1 MYENE
6 LEDII
11 EAVNEMKA
19 QKRAQDLAV
28 QQEGAVNANG
38 AEAEAQASQDALSPA
53 SFAPDPIASG
63 ALNSTSAPDIASSNA
78 QNFTS
83 LDTKNSTSR
92 FVSSDALNSAL
103 DRYRSS
109 SMASKS
115 SAPTSVEFAADAT
128 LKKSVV
134 KDENFTFSS
143 EENFKNSDLA
153 GGENSVTS
161 VSLGGEN
168 FIYPASASS
177 KNSTNSTFANDEI
190 LKSFAAKFDESLR
203 DLSGIAGEI
212 YDSLGSDMNGFVSTQ
227 SRDANMVQNSVKSKD
242 FELALNSTDDDSQS
256 EQDLTP
262 RILGA
267 HFKELRNDDFGPGS
281 DFKENE
287 ADDYFGTAHSKKQD
301 LASLQAQN
309 SAALEIRNAA
319 TRQQNFVSQPQN
331 FTIPGVRDDELA
343 TPQLRNSAA
352 QDMQAESFASY
363 GAQNSALHQPEEARH
378 LGAARQPQVGDKSKY
393 LTNADFKISS
403 EAEFLSAIKERIL
416 VLFEGLNAFEKGD
429 LNARVELNLKF
440 MEFLLASIENRLENL
455 SK

>member
-38 AEAEAQASQDALSPA
+38 AEVEAQDALSPA
-53 SFAPDPIASG
+53 SFTPDPIASS

-92 FVSSDALNSAL
+92 FVSSDALNSAF
-103 DRYRSS
+103 DHSNP
-109 SMASKS
+109 MASKS
-115 SAPTSVEFAADAT
+115 SAPSSVEFAANAT
-128 LKKSVV
+128 LKKSAA
-134 KDENFTFSS
+134 KDGNFTFSS
-143 EENFKNSDLA
+143 EENFKNSDLT
-153 GGENSVTS
+153 GGQNSAAS
-161 VSLGGEN
+161 ASLNGEN
-168 FIYPASASS
+168 FKNSASASS

-212 YDSLGSDMNGFVSTQ
+212 YDSLGSDMNGFASPQ
-227 SRDANMVQNSVKSKD
+227 SRDASIAQSSAESKD

-267 HFKELRNDDFGPGS
+267 HFKELSNDDFGSGS
-281 DFKENE
+281 DFKESE
-287 ADDYFGTAHSKKQD
+287 ADYYFSAAHSKKQD

-319 TRQQNFVSQPQN
+319 AQQQNFVSQPQN
-331 FTIPGVRDDELA
+331 FTIPEARDHELA
-343 TPQLRNSAA
+343 TPQLRNSTA
-352 QDMQAESFASY
+352 QDMQAGSFASS
-363 GAQNSALHQPEEARH
+363 GAQNSALRQPEAARH
-378 LGAARQPQVGDKSKY
+378 LEAARQPQAGDKSKY
-393 LTNADFKISS
+393 LANADFKISS

-440 MEFLLASIENRLENL
+440 MEFLLASIENRLKNL

>member
-19 QKRAQDLAV
+19 QKRAQDLTA
-28 QQEGAVNANG
+28 QQEGAANANS
-38 AEAEAQASQDALSPA
+38 AEEEAQTLQDALSPI
-53 SFAPDPIASG
+53 SFARDLIAPDV
-63 ALNSTSAPDIASSNA
+63 LNSTFAPDIASSNA

-83 LDTKNSTSR
+83 LNTKNSTSR
-92 FVSSDALNSAL
+92 FVSSDALNSAF
-103 DRYRSS
+103 DHSN

-115 SAPTSVEFAADAT
+115 STYSSAEFTADAT
-128 LKKSVV
+128 LKKFAV

-143 EENFKNSDLA
+143 EENFKNSNLA
-153 GGENSVTS
+153 GGENSAAS
-161 VSLGGEN
+161 VSLNGEN
-168 FIYPASASS
+168 FINSASASS
-177 KNSTNSTFANDEI
+177 KDSVNTAFASDEI
-190 LKSFAAKFDESLR
+190 LKSSAVKFDESFR

-212 YDSLGSDMNGFVSTQ
+212 YDSLGSDMNGFVSPQ
-227 SRDANMVQNSVKSKD
+227 SRDASIPQSSAESKD

-256 EQDLTP
+256 KQDLTP

-267 HFKELRNDDFGPGS
+267 HFKELSNDDFGPDS
-281 DFKENE
+281 DFKESE
-287 ADDYFGTAHSKKQD
+287 ADDYFGAAHSKKQD
-301 LASLQAQN
+301 LALLQAQN
-309 SAALEIRNAA
+309 SAALNIRNAA
-319 TRQQNFVSQPQN
+319 AQQQNFVSQPQN
-331 FTIPGVRDDELA
+331 FTTHRVRDDELA

-352 QDMQAESFASY
+352 QDMQAGSLASS
-363 GAQNSALHQPEEARH
+363 GAQNSAVRQLEEARH
-378 LGAARQPQVGDKSKY
+378 LGAARQAGDKSKY
-393 LTNADFKISS
+393 LANADFKISS

>member
-19 QKRAQDLAV
+19 QKRAQDLAA
-28 QQEGAVNANG
+28 QQEGAVNVNS
-38 AEAEAQASQDALSPA
+38 AEAEAQASQYALSPA
-53 SFAPDPIASG
+53 YFTPDPIAPD
-63 ALNSTSAPDIASSNA
+63 ALNSASAPDIASSNA

-92 FVSSDALNSAL
+92 FVSSDALNSTL
-103 DRYRSS
+103 DRSNF
-109 SMASKS
+109 MASNS
-115 SAPTSVEFAADAT
+115 SAPSGAEFAADAT
-128 LKKSVV
+128 LKKSAV

-143 EENFKNSDLA
+143 KENFKNSDFTSS
-153 GGENSVTS
+153 ENSVAS
-161 VSLGGEN
+161 VSLNGEN
-168 FIYPASASS
+168 FINSTSASS

-190 LKSFAAKFDESLR
+190 LKSSAAKFDERFR

-212 YDSLGSDMNGFVSTQ
+212 YDSLGSDMNGFVSPQ
-227 SRDANMVQNSVKSKD
+227 SRDASMAQSSAESKD
-242 FELALNSTDDDSQS
+242 FELALNYSQS

-267 HFKELRNDDFGPGS
+267 HFKELSNDDFGPGS

-287 ADDYFGTAHSKKQD
+287 VDDYFSTAHSKKQD

-309 SAALEIRNAA
+309 SAALNIRNAA
-319 TRQQNFVSQPQN
+319 AQQQNFVSQPQN
-331 FTIPGVRDDELA
+331 FTIHEARDDELA

-352 QDMQAESFASY
+352 QDMQAGSFASSD
-363 GAQNSALHQPEEARH
+363 AKNSAVRQPEEARH
-378 LGAARQPQVGDKSKY
+378 FGAARQAGDKSKY
-393 LTNADFKISS
+393 LANADFKISS

-416 VLFEGLNAFEKGD
+416 VLFEGLNAFDRGD

-455 SK
+455 PK

>member
-19 QKRAQDLAV
+19 QKRVQDLAV
-28 QQEGAVNANG
+28 QQEGAVNANS

-53 SFAPDPIASG
+53 SFAPDPIAPD

-92 FVSSDALNSAL
+92 FVSSNALNSVPDHSNAL
-103 DRYRSS
+103 AR
-109 SMASKS
+109 KN
-115 SAPTSVEFAADAT
+115 SAPSGAEFAADAT
-128 LKKSVV
+128 LKKSAA

-153 GGENSVTS
+153 GGQNSEAS
-161 VSLGGEN
+161 AYPNGEN
-168 FIYPASASS
+168 FKNSASASG
-177 KNSTNSTFANDEI
+177 KNSANSTFANDEI
-190 LKSFAAKFDESLR
+190 LKSSTAKFDKSLR

-212 YDSLGSDMNGFVSTQ
+212 YDSLGSDMNGFVSPQ
-227 SRDANMVQNSVKSKD
+227 SRDASIAQSSAESKD

-256 EQDLTP
+256 KQDLTP

-267 HFKELRNDDFGPGS
+267 HFKELSNDDFGPGS

-309 SAALEIRNAA
+309 SVALEIRNVAA
-319 TRQQNFVSQPQN
+319 QQQNFVSQPQN
-331 FTIPGVRDDELA
+331 FTMHEARDDELA
-343 TPQLRNSAA
+343 TPQLRNSAK
-352 QDMQAESFASY
+352 QDMQVGSLASY
-363 GAQNSALHQPEEARH
+363 GAQNSAVRQPEAARH
-378 LGAARQPQVGDKSKY
+378 LGAARQAGDKSKY
-393 LTNADFKISS
+393 LANADFKISS

>member
-19 QKRAQDLAV
+19 QKRVQDLAV
-28 QQEGAVNANG
+28 QQEWAVNANG

-53 SFAPDPIASG
+53 SFAPDPIAPG

-83 LDTKNSTSR
+83 LDTKNFTSR
-92 FVSSDALNSAL
+92 FVSSDALNSAF
-103 DRYRSS
+103 DHSN

-115 SAPTSVEFAADAT
+115 STYSSAEFTADAT
-128 LKKSVV
+128 LKKFAV

-143 EENFKNSDLA
+143 EENFKNSNLA
-153 GGENSVTS
+153 GGENSAAS
-161 VSLGGEN
+161 VSLNGEN
-168 FIYPASASS
+168 FINSASASS
-177 KNSTNSTFANDEI
+177 KDSVNTAFASDEI
-190 LKSFAAKFDESLR
+190 LKSSAVKFDESFR

-212 YDSLGSDMNGFVSTQ
+212 YDSLGSDMNGFVSPQ
-227 SRDANMVQNSVKSKD
+227 SRDASIPQSSAESKD

-256 EQDLTP
+256 KQDLTP

-267 HFKELRNDDFGPGS
+267 HFKELSNDDFGPDS
-281 DFKENE
+281 DFKESE
-287 ADDYFGTAHSKKQD
+287 ADDYFGAAHSKKQD
-301 LASLQAQN
+301 LALLQAQN
-309 SAALEIRNAA
+309 SAALNIRNAA
-319 TRQQNFVSQPQN
+319 AQQQNFVSQPQN
-331 FTIPGVRDDELA
+331 FTTHRVRDDELA

-352 QDMQAESFASY
+352 QDMQAGSFASY
-363 GAQNSALHQPEEARH
+363 GAQNSALRQPEAARH
-378 LGAARQPQVGDKSKY
+378 PGAARQAGDKSKY
-393 LTNADFKISS
+393 LANTDFKISS

-416 VLFEGLNAFEKGD
+416 VLFEGLNAFDRGD

>member
-19 QKRAQDLAV
+19 QKRAQDLTA
-28 QQEGAVNANG
+28 QQEGVTNANS
-38 AEAEAQASQDALSPA
+38 AEAEAQDALSPA
-53 SFAPDPIASG
+53 SFTPDPIASST
-63 ALNSTSAPDIASSNA
+63 LNSASAPDIASSNA

-83 LDTKNSTSR
+83 LDTKNFTSR
-92 FVSSDALNSAL
+92 FVSSDALNSAF
-103 DRYRSS
+103 DHSN

-115 SAPTSVEFAADAT
+115 SAPSSAEFAADAT
-128 LKKSVV
+128 LKKSAV

-143 EENFKNSDLA
+143 EENFKNSDLT
-153 GGENSVTS
+153 GGQNSAAS
-161 VSLGGEN
+161 ASPNGEN
-168 FIYPASASS
+168 FKNSASASG
-177 KNSTNSTFANDEI
+177 KNSANSTFANDKI
-190 LKSFAAKFDESLR
+190 LKSSAAKFDESFR

-212 YDSLGSDMNGFVSTQ
+212 YDSLGSDMNGFVSPQ
-227 SRDANMVQNSVKSKD
+227 SRDTSIPRSSAESKD
-242 FELALNSTDDDSQS
+242 FELALNSTNDDSQS

-267 HFKELRNDDFGPGS
+267 HFKELSNDDFGSGS

-287 ADDYFGTAHSKKQD
+287 VDDYFGTAYSKKQD
-301 LASLQAQN
+301 FASLQAQN
-309 SAALEIRNAA
+309 SAALNIRNAA
-319 TRQQNFVSQPQN
+319 AQQQNFVSQPQN
-331 FTIPGVRDDELA
+331 FTTPGVRGDELA

-363 GAQNSALHQPEEARH
+363 GAQNSAVRQPEEARH
-378 LGAARQPQVGDKSKY
+378 LGAARQAGDKSKY
-393 LTNADFKISS
+393 LANTDFKISS

>member
-19 QKRAQDLAV
+19 QKRVQDLAV

-53 SFAPDPIASG
+53 SFTPDPIASG

-92 FVSSDALNSAL
+92 FVSSDALNFAL

-115 SAPTSVEFAADAT
+115 SAPSSAEFAADAT
-128 LKKSVV
+128 LKKSAV
-134 KDENFTFSS
+134 KDENFTFSG
-143 EENFKNSDLA
+143 EENFKNFDLA
-153 GGENSVTS
+153 GGQNSVAS
-161 VSLGGEN
+161 VSLNGEN
-168 FIYPASASS
+168 FINSTSASS
-177 KNSTNSTFANDEI
+177 KNSANTTLTNDEI
-190 LKSFAAKFDESLR
+190 LKSSTAKFDESFR

-212 YDSLGSDMNGFVSTQ
+212 YDSLGSDMSGFVSPQ
-227 SRDANMVQNSVKSKD
+227 SRDASMAQSSAESKD

-287 ADDYFGTAHSKKQD
+287 VDDYFSTAHSKKQD

-309 SAALEIRNAA
+309 SAALNIRNAA
-319 TRQQNFVSQPQN
+319 AQQQNFVSQPQN
-331 FTIPGVRDDELA
+331 FTMPEARDDELA

-352 QDMQAESFASY
+352 QDMQAGSLASS
-363 GAQNSALHQPEEARH
+363 GAKNSATCHPEAVRH
-378 LGAARQPQVGDKSKY
+378 LGVARQAGYKSKY
-393 LTNADFKISS
+393 LANADFKISS

-429 LNARVELNLKF
+429 LNACVELNLKF

>member
-19 QKRAQDLAV
+19 QKRAQDLTV
-28 QQEGAVNANG
+28 QQGRAVNANST
-38 AEAEAQASQDALSPA
+38 EAGTQDALSPA
-53 SFAPDPIASG
+53 SFTPDPIAPG

-103 DRYRSS
+103 DRSNF
-109 SMASKS
+109 MASKS
-115 SAPTSVEFAADAT
+115 SAPSGAEFTADAT
-128 LKKSVV
+128 LKKFAV
-134 KDENFTFSS
+134 KDENFTFSG
-143 EENFKNSDLA
+143 EENFKNSDLT
-153 GGENSVTS
+153 GGENSVAS

-168 FIYPASASS
+168 FINSTSTS
-177 KNSTNSTFANDEI
+177 GKNSTNSTFVNDEI
-190 LKSFAAKFDESLR
+190 LKSSTAKFDERFR

-212 YDSLGSDMNGFVSTQ
+212 YDSLGSDMNGFVSPQ
-227 SRDANMVQNSVKSKD
+227 SRDANMAQSSAKSKD

-267 HFKELRNDDFGPGS
+267 HFKELSNDGLGSGS

-287 ADDYFGTAHSKKQD
+287 VDDYFSTAHSKKQD

-309 SAALEIRNAA
+309 SAALNIRNVAA
-319 TRQQNFVSQPQN
+319 QQQNFVSRPQN
-331 FTIPGVRDDELA
+331 FTTPEVRNDEFA
-343 TPQLRNSAA
+343 TPQLRDSAA
-352 QDMQAESFASY
+352 QDMQAGSFASS
-363 GAQNSALHQPEEARH
+363 GAQNSALHQPEEARY
-378 LGAARQPQVGDKSKY
+378 LGAARQAGDKSKY
-393 LTNADFKISS
+393 LANADFKISS

>member
-19 QKRAQDLAV
+19 QKRVQDLAV
-28 QQEGAVNANG
+28 QQEGAVNANS
-38 AEAEAQASQDALSPA
+38 AEAEAQDALSSA

-115 SAPTSVEFAADAT
+115 SAPSSVEFAADAT
-128 LKKSVV
+128 LKKSAA

-143 EENFKNSDLA
+143 EENFKNSDLT
-153 GGENSVTS
+153 GGQNSAAS
-161 VSLGGEN
+161 ASLNGEN
-168 FIYPASASS
+168 F
-177 KNSTNSTFANDEI
+177 KNSTSASGKDSVNTAFASDEI
-190 LKSFAAKFDESLR
+190 LKSSAVKFDESFR

-212 YDSLGSDMNGFVSTQ
+212 YDSLGSDMNGFASPQ
-227 SRDANMVQNSVKSKD
+227 SRDASIAQSSAESKD
-242 FELALNSTDDDSQS
+242 FELALNSTDDDSQGK
-256 EQDLTP
+256 QDLTP

-267 HFKELRNDDFGPGS
+267 HFKELSNDDFGPGS

-287 ADDYFGTAHSKKQD
+287 VDDYFSTAHSKKQD
-301 LASLQAQN
+301 FSSLQAQN

-319 TRQQNFVSQPQN
+319 TRQQNFVSQSQN
-331 FTIPGVRDDELA
+331 FTMPGVRGDELA
-343 TPQLRNSAA
+343 TPQLRNSTA
-352 QDMQAESFASY
+352 QDMQAGGFASS
-363 GAQNSALHQPEEARH
+363 GAKNSATCHPEAARH
-378 LGAARQPQVGDKSKY
+378 LGAARQPQTGYKSKY
-393 LTNADFKISS
+393 LANTDFKISS

>member
-19 QKRAQDLAV
+19 QKRAQDLAA
-28 QQEGAVNANG
+28 QQEGAVNANS
-38 AEAEAQASQDALSPA
+38 AEAGSQTSQDALSPA
-53 SFAPDPIASG
+53 SFAQDPIAPD

-92 FVSSDALNSAL
+92 FISSDALNSTL
-103 DRYRSS
+103 DRSNS
-109 SMASKS
+109 LQSKS
-115 SAPTSVEFAADAT
+115 SAPSSAEFTADAT
-128 LKKSVV
+128 LKKSAA
-134 KDENFTFSS
+134 KDENFTFSG

-153 GGENSVTS
+153 GGENSVAS
-161 VSLGGEN
+161 ASLNGEN
-168 FIYPASASS
+168 FINSASASGKDS
-177 KNSTNSTFANDEI
+177 ANSTFANDEI
-190 LKSFAAKFDESLR
+190 LKSSAEKFDESFR

-212 YDSLGSDMNGFVSTQ
+212 YDSLGSDMNGFVSPQ
-227 SRDANMVQNSVKSKD
+227 SRDASMAQSSAESKD

-267 HFKELRNDDFGPGS
+267 HFKELSNDDFGPGS

-287 ADDYFGTAHSKKQD
+287 ADDYFSTAHSKKQD

-319 TRQQNFVSQPQN
+319 VQQQNFVSQPQN
-331 FTIPGVRDDELA
+331 FTTPGMRGDELA

-352 QDMQAESFASY
+352 QDMQAGSFASS
-363 GAQNSALHQPEEARH
+363 GAKNSALRQPEAARH
-378 LGAARQPQVGDKSKY
+378 LGAARQAGDKSKY

-416 VLFEGLNAFEKGD
+416 VLFEGLNAFDKGD

>member
-19 QKRAQDLAV
+19 QKRVQDLAV
-28 QQEGAVNANG
+28 QQEGAVNANS
-38 AEAEAQASQDALSPA
+38 AEAEAQDALGPA

-103 DRYRSS
+103 DRSKALTR
-109 SMASKS
+109 KS
-115 SAPTSVEFAADAT
+115 SVLSSTEFAADAT

-143 EENFKNSDLA
+143 EENFKNSDLTNN
-153 GGENSVTS
+153 ENSVVS
-161 VSLGGEN
+161 VSLNGGN
-168 FIYPASASS
+168 FINSASASG
-177 KNSTNSTFANDEI
+177 KNSTNSTFASDEI
-190 LKSFAAKFDESLR
+190 LKSSAAKFDENFR

-212 YDSLGSDMNGFVSTQ
+212 YDSLGSDMNGFASPQ
-227 SRDANMVQNSVKSKD
+227 SRDASIAQSSAESKD
-242 FELALNSTDDDSQS
+242 FELALNYTDDDSQS

-267 HFKELRNDDFGPGS
+267 HFKELSNDDFGSGS

-309 SAALEIRNAA
+309 SAALNIRNAA
-319 TRQQNFVSQPQN
+319 AQQQNLVSQPQN
-331 FTIPGVRDDELA
+331 FTIPEARDHELA

-363 GAQNSALHQPEEARH
+363 GAKNSATCHPEAVRH
-378 LGAARQPQVGDKSKY
+378 LGAARQPQAGDKSKY
-393 LTNADFKISS
+393 LANADFKISS

>member
-19 QKRAQDLAV
+19 QKRAQDLTA
-28 QQEGAVNANG
+28 QQEKAANANS

-53 SFAPDPIASG
+53 SFAPDPIAPG

-115 SAPTSVEFAADAT
+115 SAPSSAEFAADVT
-128 LKKSVV
+128 LKKSAA

-143 EENFKNSDLA
+143 EENFKNSDLT
-153 GGENSVTS
+153 GGQNSAAS
-161 VSLGGEN
+161 ASLNGEN
-168 FIYPASASS
+168 FKNSASASG
-177 KNSTNSTFANDEI
+177 KNSTNSTFASDEI
-190 LKSFAAKFDESLR
+190 LKSSAAKFDESFR

-212 YDSLGSDMNGFVSTQ
+212 YDSLGSDMNGFVSPQ
-227 SRDANMVQNSVKSKD
+227 SRDASIPRSSAESKD
-242 FELALNSTDDDSQS
+242 LELALNSTDDDSQS
-256 EQDLTP
+256 KQDLTP

-267 HFKELRNDDFGPGS
+267 HFKELSNDDFGPGS
-281 DFKENE
+281 DFKESE

-309 SAALEIRNAA
+309 SVALNIRNAA
-319 TRQQNFVSQPQN
+319 VQQQNCVSQSQN
-331 FTIPGVRDDELA
+331 FTTHGVRDDELV
-343 TPQLRNSAA
+343 TPQLRNSAK
-352 QDMQAESFASY
+352 QDVQAGGFASY
-363 GAQNSALHQPEEARH
+363 GALNSALHQPEEARH
-378 LGAARQPQVGDKSKY
+378 LGAARQAGDKSKY
-393 LTNADFKISS
+393 LANADFKISS

-416 VLFEGLNAFEKGD
+416 VLFEGLNAFEKDD

>member
-19 QKRAQDLAV
+19 QKRVQDLAV

-63 ALNSTSAPDIASSNA
+63 ALNSTSAPDIASLNA

-92 FVSSDALNSAL
+92 FVSSDALNSAF
-103 DRYRSS
+103 DHSNP
-109 SMASKS
+109 MASKS
-115 SAPTSVEFAADAT
+115 SAPSSAEFAADAT
-128 LKKSVV
+128 LKKSTV

-153 GGENSVTS
+153 SSENSVVS
-161 VSLGGEN
+161 VSLNGGN
-168 FIYPASASS
+168 FINSISASG
-177 KNSTNSTFANDEI
+177 KNSTNSTFTNDEI
-190 LKSFAAKFDESLR
+190 LKSSAAKFDESLR

-212 YDSLGSDMNGFVSTQ
+212 YDSLGSDMNRFVSPQ
-227 SRDANMVQNSVKSKD
+227 SRDASIPRSSAESKD

-267 HFKELRNDDFGPGS
+267 HFKELSNDDFGPGS

-287 ADDYFGTAHSKKQD
+287 VDDYFSTAHSKKQD

-309 SAALEIRNAA
+309 SAALNIRNVAA
-319 TRQQNFVSQPQN
+319 RQQNFVSQPQN
-331 FTIPGVRDDELA
+331 FTIPEARDHELA
-343 TPQLRNSAA
+343 TPQLRNSTA
-352 QDMQAESFASY
+352 QDMQAGSLASS
-363 GAQNSALHQPEEARH
+363 GAKNSAVRQPEEARH
-378 LGAARQPQVGDKSKY
+378 LGAARQPQAGYKSKY
-393 LTNADFKISS
+393 LANADFKISS
-403 EAEFLSAIKERIL
+403 EAEFLNAIKERIL

>member
-19 QKRAQDLAV
+19 QKRAQDLAA
-28 QQEGAVNANG
+28 QQEGAVNANS
-38 AEAEAQASQDALSPA
+38 AEAEAQASQDTLNPA
-53 SFAPDPIASG
+53 SFAPDLIAPD
-63 ALNSTSAPDIASSNA
+63 ALNSTSVPDIASPNA

-83 LDTKNSTSR
+83 R
-92 FVSSDALNSAL
+92 FVSSNALNSVLDHSNAL
-103 DRYRSS
+103 ARKNSAHSS
-109 SMASKS
+109 
-115 SAPTSVEFAADAT
+115 TEFTAGAT
-128 LKKSVV
+128 LKKSAA
-134 KDENFTFSS
+134 KDENFTFSG
-143 EENFKNSDLA
+143 EENFKNSDLTSS
-153 GGENSVTS
+153 ENSVAS
-161 VSLGGEN
+161 VSLNEEN
-168 FIYPASASS
+168 FINSASVNG
-177 KNSTNSTFANDEI
+177 KNSTFANDEI
-190 LKSFAAKFDESLR
+190 LKSSTAKFDESFR

-212 YDSLGSDMNGFVSTQ
+212 YDSLGSDMNGFASPQ
-227 SRDANMVQNSVKSKD
+227 SRDASIAQSSAESKD

-256 EQDLTP
+256 KQDLTP

-267 HFKELRNDDFGPGS
+267 HFKELSNDDFGSGS

-287 ADDYFGTAHSKKQD
+287 VDDYFGTAHSKKQD

-309 SAALEIRNAA
+309 FAALEIRNAA
-319 TRQQNFVSQPQN
+319 VQQQNFVSQPQN
-331 FTIPGVRDDELA
+331 FTTPEVRDDELA

-352 QDMQAESFASY
+352 QDMQAGSFASS
-363 GAQNSALHQPEEARH
+363 GAQNSALRQPEAARH
-378 LGAARQPQVGDKSKY
+378 LGAARQAGDKSKY
-393 LTNADFKISS
+393 LANADFKISS

>member
-19 QKRAQDLAV
+19 QKRVQDLAV
-28 QQEGAVNANG
+28 QQEWAVNANG

-63 ALNSTSAPDIASSNA
+63 ALNSTSAPDIASSNV

-92 FVSSDALNSAL
+92 FVSSDALNSTL
-103 DRYRSS
+103 DCSNFMSS
-109 SMASKS
+109 NS
-115 SAPTSVEFAADAT
+115 SAPSGAEFAADT
-128 LKKSVV
+128 ILKKSAA
-134 KDENFTFSS
+134 KDGNFTFSG
-143 EENFKNSDLA
+143 EENFKDSDLA
-153 GGENSVTS
+153 GGQNSVVS
-161 VSLGGEN
+161 VSLNGEN
-168 FIYPASASS
+168 FINSISASS
-177 KNSTNSTFANDEI
+177 KDSANSTFANDGI
-190 LKSFAAKFDESLR
+190 LKSSAAKFDESFR

-212 YDSLGSDMNGFVSTQ
+212 YDSLGSDMNGFVSPQ
-227 SRDANMVQNSVKSKD
+227 SRDANMAQSSAKSKD

-267 HFKELRNDDFGPGS
+267 HFKELSNDDFGPGS

-309 SAALEIRNAA
+309 YAALEIRNAA
-319 TRQQNFVSQPQN
+319 VQQQNFVSQPQN
-331 FTIPGVRDDELA
+331 FTMLEARDHELA
-343 TPQLRNSAA
+343 MPQLRNSTA
-352 QDMQAESFASY
+352 QDMQAGSFASY
-363 GAQNSALHQPEEARH
+363 GAKNSATCHPEAVRH
-378 LGAARQPQVGDKSKY
+378 FGAARQPQAGYKSKY
-393 LTNADFKISS
+393 LANADFKISS

>member
-19 QKRAQDLAV
+19 QKRAQDLVA
-28 QQEGAVNANG
+28 QQEGAVNANS
-38 AEAEAQASQDALSPA
+38 AEAGSQTSQDALSPA
-53 SFAPDPIASG
+53 SFTPDPIAPD
-63 ALNSTSAPDIASSNA
+63 ALNSTSVPDIASPNA
-78 QNFTS
+78 QNF
-83 LDTKNSTSR
+83 TSR

-103 DRYRSS
+103 DRSNALAR
-109 SMASKS
+109 KS
-115 SAPTSVEFAADAT
+115 SAPSGTEFTADAT

-143 EENFKNSDLA
+143 EENFKNS
-153 GGENSVTS
+153 
-161 VSLGGEN
+161 
-168 FIYPASASS
+168 ASASGKDS
-177 KNSTNSTFANDEI
+177 VNTAFASDEI
-190 LKSFAAKFDESLR
+190 LKSSTAKFDESFR

-212 YDSLGSDMNGFVSTQ
+212 YDSLGSDMNGFVSPQ
-227 SRDANMVQNSVKSKD
+227 RRDASIAQSSAESKD

-267 HFKELRNDDFGPGS
+267 HFKELSNDNFGPGS
-281 DFKENE
+281 DFKESE
-287 ADDYFGTAHSKKQD
+287 ADDYFSIAHSKKQD
-301 LASLQAQN
+301 FSSLQAQN
-309 SAALEIRNAA
+309 SAALEIRKVAA
-319 TRQQNFVSQPQN
+319 RQQNFVSQSQN
-331 FTIPGVRDDELA
+331 FTTHRVRDDELA

-363 GAQNSALHQPEEARH
+363 GALNSALHQPEEARH
-378 LGAARQPQVGDKSKY
+378 LGAARQAGDKSKY
-393 LTNADFKISS
+393 LANADFKISS

-455 SK
+455 PK

>member
-19 QKRAQDLAV
+19 QKRAQDLTA
-28 QQEGAVNANG
+28 QQERATNANST
-38 AEAEAQASQDALSPA
+38 EAGSQYALSPT
-53 SFAPDPIASG
+53 SFAPDPIAPD
-63 ALNSTSAPDIASSNA
+63 ALNSASAPDIASPNA

-83 LDTKNSTSR
+83 LNTKNSTSR
-92 FVSSDALNSAL
+92 FVSSDALNSAF
-103 DRYRSS
+103 DHSNP
-109 SMASKS
+109 MASKS
-115 SAPTSVEFAADAT
+115 SAPSSAEFAADAT
-128 LKKSVV
+128 LKKSAA

-143 EENFKNSDLA
+143 EENFKNSDLT
-153 GGENSVTS
+153 GGQNSAAS
-161 VSLGGEN
+161 ASLNGEN
-168 FIYPASASS
+168 FKNSASASGKDS
-177 KNSTNSTFANDEI
+177 VNTAFASDEI
-190 LKSFAAKFDESLR
+190 LKSSTAKFDESFR

-212 YDSLGSDMNGFVSTQ
+212 YDSLGSDMNGFASPQ
-227 SRDANMVQNSVKSKD
+227 SRDASIAQSSAESKD

-256 EQDLTP
+256 KQDLTP

-267 HFKELRNDDFGPGS
+267 HFKELSNDDFGPGS

-287 ADDYFGTAHSKKQD
+287 ADDYFGTAHYKKQD

-319 TRQQNFVSQPQN
+319 VQQQNFVSQPQN
-331 FTIPGVRDDELA
+331 FTTPGVRGDELA

-363 GAQNSALHQPEEARH
+363 GAQNSALRQPEAARH
-378 LGAARQPQVGDKSKY
+378 LRAARQAGDKSKY
-393 LTNADFKISS
+393 LANTDFKISS
-403 EAEFLSAIKERIL
+403 EAEFLSAMKERIL
-416 VLFEGLNAFEKGD
+416 VLFEGLNAFDRGD

>member
-19 QKRAQDLAV
+19 QKRAQDLTA
-28 QQEGAVNANG
+28 QQEGAVNANS

-53 SFAPDPIASG
+53 SFTPDPIASG
-63 ALNSTSAPDIASSNA
+63 ALNSTSAPDIASPNA

-103 DRYRSS
+103 DRSNALAR
-109 SMASKS
+109 KN
-115 SAPTSVEFAADAT
+115 SAPSSTEFIADAT
-128 LKKSVV
+128 LKKSAV
-134 KDENFTFSS
+134 KDENFTFSG
-143 EENFKNSDLA
+143 EEDFKDYDLT

-168 FIYPASASS
+168 FINSTSASS
-177 KNSTNSTFANDEI
+177 KDSANTTLTNDEI
-190 LKSFAAKFDESLR
+190 LKSSAAKFDESFR

-212 YDSLGSDMNGFVSTQ
+212 YDSLGSDMNGFVSPQ
-227 SRDANMVQNSVKSKD
+227 SRDASMAQSSAKSKD

-262 RILGA
+262 RILGV
-267 HFKELRNDDFGPGS
+267 HFKELSNDDFGPGS

-309 SAALEIRNAA
+309 SAALNIRNVAA
-319 TRQQNFVSQPQN
+319 RQQNFVSQPQN
-331 FTIPGVRDDELA
+331 FTISGVRDDELA

-352 QDMQAESFASY
+352 QDMQVGNFASS
-363 GAQNSALHQPEEARH
+363 GAKNSATCHPEAAGH
-378 LGAARQPQVGDKSKY
+378 LGAARQAGDKSKY

-416 VLFEGLNAFEKGD
+416 VLFEGLNAFDRGD

>member
-28 QQEGAVNANG
+28 QQEGAVNASG
-38 AEAEAQASQDALSPA
+38 TEAGSQYALSPT
-53 SFAPDPIASG
+53 SFAPDPIAPD
-63 ALNSTSAPDIASSNA
+63 ALNSASAPDIASPNA

-83 LDTKNSTSR
+83 LNTKNSTSR
-92 FVSSDALNSAL
+92 FVSSDALNSAF
-103 DRYRSS
+103 DHSNP
-109 SMASKS
+109 MASKS
-115 SAPTSVEFAADAT
+115 SVPSSAEFAADAT
-128 LKKSVV
+128 LKKSAV

-143 EENFKNSDLA
+143 EENFKNSDLT
-153 GGENSVTS
+153 GGQNSA
-161 VSLGGEN
+161 
-168 FIYPASASS
+168 ASASLNGENV
-177 KNSTNSTFANDEI
+177 KNSASASGKDSVNTAFASEEI
-190 LKSFAAKFDESLR
+190 LKSSAAKFDESFR

-212 YDSLGSDMNGFVSTQ
+212 YDSLGSDMNGFVSPQ
-227 SRDANMVQNSVKSKD
+227 SRDANMAQSSAKSKD

-287 ADDYFGTAHSKKQD
+287 VDDYFSTAHSKKQD
-301 LASLQAQN
+301 LALLQAQN
-309 SAALEIRNAA
+309 SAALNIRNAA
-319 TRQQNFVSQPQN
+319 AQQQNFVSQPQN
-331 FTIPGVRDDELA
+331 FTMPEARDDELA
-343 TPQLRNSAA
+343 TPQLRNSAK
-352 QDMQAESFASY
+352 QDMQAGSLTSY
-363 GAQNSALHQPEEARH
+363 GAKNSATCHPEAVRH
-378 LGAARQPQVGDKSKY
+378 LEAARQPQAGYKSKY
-393 LTNADFKISS
+393 LANADFKISS

>member
-19 QKRAQDLAV
+19 QKRAQDLAA
-28 QQEGAVNANG
+28 QQEGAVNANST
-38 AEAEAQASQDALSPA
+38 EAGTQTSQDALSPA
-53 SFAPDPIASG
+53 SFAPDLIAHD
-63 ALNSTSAPDIASSNA
+63 ALNSTSAPDIASPNA

-92 FVSSDALNSAL
+92 FVSLDDLNSAL
-103 DRYRSS
+103 DRSNALAR
-109 SMASKS
+109 KNP
-115 SAPTSVEFAADAT
+115 APSGAEFAADVT
-128 LKKSVV
+128 LKKSAV

-143 EENFKNSDLA
+143 EENFKNSDLT
-153 GGENSVTS
+153 GSENSVAS
-161 VSLGGEN
+161 VSLNGEN
-168 FIYPASASS
+168 FINSTSTS
-177 KNSTNSTFANDEI
+177 GKNSTNSTFASDEI
-190 LKSFAAKFDESLR
+190 LKDSAVKFDESFR

-212 YDSLGSDMNGFVSTQ
+212 YDSLGSDMSGFVSPQ
-227 SRDANMVQNSVKSKD
+227 SRDASILQSSTESKD

-267 HFKELRNDDFGPGS
+267 HFKELSNDDFGPGS
-281 DFKENE
+281 DFKESE
-287 ADDYFGTAHSKKQD
+287 ANDYFGTVHSKKQD
-301 LASLQAQN
+301 FSSLQAQN
-309 SAALEIRNAA
+309 SAALNIRNAA
-319 TRQQNFVSQPQN
+319 AQQQNFVSQPQN
-331 FTIPGVRDDELA
+331 FTMPGVRDHEFA
-343 TPQLRNSAA
+343 TLQLRNSAA
-352 QDMQAESFASY
+352 QDMQAGSFASS
-363 GAQNSALHQPEEARH
+363 GAQNSAVRQPEEARH
-378 LGAARQPQVGDKSKY
+378 LGAARQAGDKSKY

-416 VLFEGLNAFEKGD
+416 VLFEGLNAFEQGD
-429 LNARVELNLKF
+429 LSARVELNLKF

>member
-19 QKRAQDLAV
+19 QKRAQDLVA
-28 QQEGAVNANG
+28 QQEGAVNASST
-38 AEAEAQASQDALSPA
+38 EAGSQDALSPA
-53 SFAPDPIASG
+53 SFTPDPIAPD
-63 ALNSTSAPDIASSNA
+63 ALNSTSAPNIASSNA

-92 FVSSDALNSAL
+92 FVSSDALNSAF
-103 DRYRSS
+103 DHSN

-115 SAPTSVEFAADAT
+115 STYSSPEFAADAT
-128 LKKSVV
+128 LKKSAV
-134 KDENFTFSS
+134 KDENFAFSS

-153 GGENSVTS
+153 GGQNSVAS
-161 VSLGGEN
+161 VSLNGEN
-168 FIYPASASS
+168 FINSASASG

-190 LKSFAAKFDESLR
+190 LKSSAAKFDESFR

-212 YDSLGSDMNGFVSTQ
+212 YDSLGSDMNGFASPQ
-227 SRDANMVQNSVKSKD
+227 SRDANMAQSSAESKD

-267 HFKELRNDDFGPGS
+267 HFKELCNDDFGPGS
-281 DFKENE
+281 DFKESE

-309 SAALEIRNAA
+309 SAALNIRNAA
-319 TRQQNFVSQPQN
+319 AQQQNFVSQPQN
-331 FTIPGVRDDELA
+331 FTMPEARDDELA

-352 QDMQAESFASY
+352 QDMQAGSFASY
-363 GAQNSALHQPEEARH
+363 GAKNSATRQPEEARH
-378 LGAARQPQVGDKSKY
+378 LGAARQAGDKSKY
-393 LTNADFKISS
+393 LANTDFKISS

>member
-11 EAVNEMKA
+11 EAVNEMKV

-28 QQEGAVNANG
+28 QQEGAVNASST
-38 AEAEAQASQDALSPA
+38 EAEAQASQDTLSPA

-103 DRYRSS
+103 DRSNALAR
-109 SMASKS
+109 KS
-115 SAPTSVEFAADAT
+115 SAPSGTEFAADAT
-128 LKKSVV
+128 LKKSAT

-143 EENFKNSDLA
+143 EENFKNSDLT
-153 GGENSVTS
+153 GGENSVAS
-161 VSLGGEN
+161 VSLNGGN
-168 FIYPASASS
+168 FINSISASG
-177 KNSTNSTFANDEI
+177 KNSTNSTFTNDEI
-190 LKSFAAKFDESLR
+190 LKSSAAKFDESFR

-212 YDSLGSDMNGFVSTQ
+212 YDSLGGDMNGFISPQ
-227 SRDANMVQNSVKSKD
+227 SRDASIAQSSAESKD

-267 HFKELRNDDFGPGS
+267 HFKELSNDDFGPGS

-287 ADDYFGTAHSKKQD
+287 VDDYFGAAHSKKQD
-301 LASLQAQN
+301 FASLQAQN
-309 SAALEIRNAA
+309 SAALNIRNVAA
-319 TRQQNFVSQPQN
+319 RQQNFVSQPQN
-331 FTIPGVRDDELA
+331 FTMPEARDDELA
-343 TPQLRNSAA
+343 TPQLRNSAK
-352 QDMQAESFASY
+352 QDMQAGSFASY
-363 GAQNSALHQPEEARH
+363 GAKNSATCQPEEARH
-378 LGAARQPQVGDKSKY
+378 LGAARQPQAGDKSKY
-393 LTNADFKISS
+393 LANTDFKISS

-416 VLFEGLNAFEKGD
+416 VLFEGLNAFEQGD

-455 SK
+455 PK

>member
-19 QKRAQDLAV
+19 QRRAQDLVA
-28 QQEGAVNANG
+28 QQEGAANANS
-38 AEAEAQASQDALSPA
+38 AEAEAQDALSPA
-53 SFAPDPIASG
+53 SFTPDPIAPD
-63 ALNSTSAPDIASSNA
+63 ALNSTSAPNIASSNA

-83 LDTKNSTSR
+83 SDTKNSTSR
-92 FVSSDALNSAL
+92 FVSSDALNSVL

-115 SAPTSVEFAADAT
+115 SASSSVKFAADAT
-128 LKKSVV
+128 LKKSAA

-153 GGENSVTS
+153 GGQNSVVS
-161 VSLGGEN
+161 VSLNGGN
-168 FIYPASASS
+168 FINSISASG
-177 KNSTNSTFANDEI
+177 KNSTNSTFINDEI
-190 LKSFAAKFDESLR
+190 LKSSAAKFDESLR

-212 YDSLGSDMNGFVSTQ
+212 YDSLGSDMNGFASPQ
-227 SRDANMVQNSVKSKD
+227 SRDASIAQSSAESKD
-242 FELALNSTDDDSQS
+242 FELALNSTNDDSQS
-256 EQDLTP
+256 KQDLTP

-267 HFKELRNDDFGPGS
+267 HFKELSNDDFGPGS

-287 ADDYFGTAHSKKQD
+287 VDDYFSTAHSKKQD

-309 SAALEIRNAA
+309 SAALNIRNVAA
-319 TRQQNFVSQPQN
+319 RQQNFVSQPQN
-331 FTIPGVRDDELA
+331 FTMPEARDDELA
-343 TPQLRNSAA
+343 TPQLCNSAA
-352 QDMQAESFASY
+352 QDMQAGSFVSS
-363 GAQNSALHQPEEARH
+363 GAKNSATCHPEAVRH
-378 LGAARQPQVGDKSKY
+378 FGAARQPQAGYKSKY
-393 LTNADFKISS
+393 LANADFKISS

>member
-28 QQEGAVNANG
+28 QQERAANANS
-38 AEAEAQASQDALSPA
+38 AEAEAQASQYALSPT
-53 SFAPDPIASG
+53 SFAPDPIAPD
-63 ALNSTSAPDIASSNA
+63 ALNSISAPDIASPNA

-83 LDTKNSTSR
+83 LDTKNFTSR
-92 FVSSDALNSAL
+92 FVSSDALNSAF
-103 DRYRSS
+103 DHSNP
-109 SMASKS
+109 MASKS
-115 SAPTSVEFAADAT
+115 SAPSSAEFTADAT
-128 LKKSVV
+128 LKKSAA
-134 KDENFTFSS
+134 KDENFTFSG

-153 GGENSVTS
+153 GGQNSVAS
-161 VSLGGEN
+161 VSLNGEN
-168 FIYPASASS
+168 FINSVSASGKDS
-177 KNSTNSTFANDEI
+177 ANTAFANDEI
-190 LKSFAAKFDESLR
+190 LKSSAAKFDESFR

-212 YDSLGSDMNGFVSTQ
+212 YDSLGSDMNGFISPQ
-227 SRDANMVQNSVKSKD
+227 SRDTSMAQSSAESKD
-242 FELALNSTDDDSQS
+242 FELALNSTDDDSQG

-267 HFKELRNDDFGPGS
+267 HFKELSNDDFGPGS
-281 DFKENE
+281 DLKENE
-287 ADDYFGTAHSKKQD
+287 ADDYFSTAYSKKQD

-309 SAALEIRNAA
+309 SVALNIRNAA

-331 FTIPGVRDDELA
+331 FTMPGMRGDELA
-343 TPQLRNSAA
+343 TSQLRNSAA
-352 QDMQAESFASY
+352 QDMQAGSFASY
-363 GAQNSALHQPEEARH
+363 GVKNYATCQLEEARH
-378 LGAARQPQVGDKSKY
+378 LGAARQAGDKSKY
-393 LTNADFKISS
+393 LANADFKISS

-416 VLFEGLNAFEKGD
+416 VLFDGLNAFEKGD

>member
-19 QKRAQDLAV
+19 QKRAQDLTV
-28 QQEGAVNANG
+28 QQERATNANST
-38 AEAEAQASQDALSPA
+38 EAGSQYALSPT
-53 SFAPDPIASG
+53 SFAPDPIAPD
-63 ALNSTSAPDIASSNA
+63 ALNSASAPDIASPNA

-83 LDTKNSTSR
+83 LNTKNSTSR
-92 FVSSDALNSAL
+92 FVSSDALNSAF
-103 DRYRSS
+103 DHSNP
-109 SMASKS
+109 MASKS
-115 SAPTSVEFAADAT
+115 SAPSSAEFAADAT
-128 LKKSVV
+128 LKKSAA

-143 EENFKNSDLA
+143 EENFKNSDLT
-153 GGENSVTS
+153 GGQNSAAS
-161 VSLGGEN
+161 ASLNGEN
-168 FIYPASASS
+168 FKNSASASGKDS
-177 KNSTNSTFANDEI
+177 VNTAFASDEI
-190 LKSFAAKFDESLR
+190 LKSSTAKFDESFR

-212 YDSLGSDMNGFVSTQ
+212 YDSLGSDMNGFVSPQ
-227 SRDANMVQNSVKSKD
+227 SRDANMAQNSAESKD
-242 FELALNSTDDDSQS
+242 FELALNSTDGDSQS

-267 HFKELRNDDFGPGS
+267 HFKELRNDDFGSGS

-319 TRQQNFVSQPQN
+319 ARQQNFVSQPQN
-331 FTIPGVRDDELA
+331 FTIPEARDHELA
-343 TPQLRNSAA
+343 TPQLRNSTA
-352 QDMQAESFASY
+352 QDMQAGSFASY
-363 GAQNSALHQPEEARH
+363 GAKNSAVRQPEEARH
-378 LGAARQPQVGDKSKY
+378 LGVARQAGDKSKY
-393 LTNADFKISS
+393 LANADFKISS

>member
-19 QKRAQDLAV
+19 QKRARDLAA
-28 QQEGAVNANG
+28 QQEGVTNANS
-38 AEAEAQASQDALSPA
+38 AEAEAQTSQYALSPA
-53 SFAPDPIASG
+53 SFAPDLIAPD
-63 ALNSTSAPDIASSNA
+63 ALNSTFAPDIASSNA

-92 FVSSDALNSAL
+92 LVSSDALNSAF
-103 DRYRSS
+103 DHSN
-109 SMASKS
+109 SMASNS
-115 SAPTSVEFAADAT
+115 STPSGTKFAADAT
-128 LKKSVV
+128 LKKSAA

-153 GGENSVTS
+153 GGQNSVAS
-161 VSLGGEN
+161 VSLNGEN
-168 FIYPASASS
+168 FINSASASGKDS
-177 KNSTNSTFANDEI
+177 ANTAFANDEI
-190 LKSFAAKFDESLR
+190 LKSSAAKFDESFR

-212 YDSLGSDMNGFVSTQ
+212 YDSLGSDMNGFISPQ
-227 SRDANMVQNSVKSKD
+227 SRDTSIPRSSAESKD

-256 EQDLTP
+256 KQDLTP

-267 HFKELRNDDFGPGS
+267 HFKELRNDDFGSGS

-287 ADDYFGTAHSKKQD
+287 VDDYFSTAHSKKQD
-301 LASLQAQN
+301 FSSLQAQN

-319 TRQQNFVSQPQN
+319 TRQQNFVSQSQN
-331 FTIPGVRDDELA
+331 FTMPGVRGDELA
-343 TPQLRNSAA
+343 TPQLRNSTA
-352 QDMQAESFASY
+352 QDMQAGGFASS
-363 GAQNSALHQPEEARH
+363 GAKNSATCHPEAARH
-378 LGAARQPQVGDKSKY
+378 LGAARQAGDKSKY
-393 LTNADFKISS
+393 LANTDFKISS

>member
-6 LEDII
+6 LENII

-19 QKRAQDLAV
+19 QKRAQDLAA
-28 QQEGAVNANG
+28 QQEGAVNANS
-38 AEAEAQASQDALSPA
+38 AEAGSQTSQDALSPA
-53 SFAPDPIASG
+53 SFTPDPIAPD

-83 LDTKNSTSR
+83 LDTKNFTSR
-92 FVSSDALNSAL
+92 FVPSDDLNSAL
-103 DRYRSS
+103 DRSNALAR
-109 SMASKS
+109 KN
-115 SAPTSVEFAADAT
+115 SAPSGTEFTADAT
-128 LKKSVV
+128 LKKSAA
-134 KDENFTFSS
+134 KDENFTFSG
-143 EENFKNSDLA
+143 EENFKNSDLTSS
-153 GGENSVTS
+153 ENSVVS
-161 VSLGGEN
+161 VSLNGEN
-168 FIYPASASS
+168 FINSASASGKDS
-177 KNSTNSTFANDEI
+177 ANTAFANDEI
-190 LKSFAAKFDESLR
+190 LKSSAAKFDESFR

-212 YDSLGSDMNGFVSTQ
+212 YDSLGSDMNGFISPQ
-227 SRDANMVQNSVKSKD
+227 SRDTSIPRSSAESKD

-267 HFKELRNDDFGPGS
+267 HFKELSNDDFGPGS

-331 FTIPGVRDDELA
+331 FTTPGVRDDELA
-343 TPQLRNSAA
+343 TPQLRNSAK
-352 QDMQAESFASY
+352 QDMQAESFASSS
-363 GAQNSALHQPEEARH
+363 AQKSTTHQPEEARH
-378 LGAARQPQVGDKSKY
+378 LGAARQPQAGDKSKY
-393 LTNADFKISS
+393 LANADFKISS

-416 VLFEGLNAFEKGD
+416 VLFEGLNAFDKGD

-455 SK
+455 PK

>member
-19 QKRAQDLAV
+19 QKRVQDLAV

-53 SFAPDPIASG
+53 SFALDPIASG

-92 FVSSDALNSAL
+92 FVSSDALNSTL
-103 DRYRSS
+103 DRSNF
-109 SMASKS
+109 MAGGS
-115 SAPTSVEFAADAT
+115 SAPSSVEFAADAT
-128 LKKSVV
+128 LKKSAA

-143 EENFKNSDLA
+143 EENFKNSDLTSS
-153 GGENSVTS
+153 ENSVVS
-161 VSLGGEN
+161 VSLNGGN
-168 FIYPASASS
+168 FINSISASGKDS
-177 KNSTNSTFANDEI
+177 VNTAFASDEI
-190 LKSFAAKFDESLR
+190 LKSSAVKFDESLR

-212 YDSLGSDMNGFVSTQ
+212 YDSLGSDMNRFVSPQ
-227 SRDANMVQNSVKSKD
+227 GRDASIPRSSAESKD

-256 EQDLTP
+256 KQDLTP

-267 HFKELRNDDFGPGS
+267 HFKELSNDDFGPGS

-287 ADDYFGTAHSKKQD
+287 VDDYFSTAHPKKQD

-319 TRQQNFVSQPQN
+319 AQQQNFVSQPQN
-331 FTIPGVRDDELA
+331 FTTPRVRGDELA
-343 TPQLRNSAA
+343 MPQLRNSTA
-352 QDMQAESFASY
+352 QDMQAGGFASY

-378 LGAARQPQVGDKSKY
+378 LGAARQAGDKSKY
-393 LTNADFKISS
+393 LANTDFKISS

>member
-19 QKRAQDLAV
+19 QKRVQDLAA
-28 QQEGAVNANG
+28 QQEGAANANS
-38 AEAEAQASQDALSPA
+38 AEAEVQASQYALSPA
-53 SFAPDPIASG
+53 SFAQDPIASG

-103 DRYRSS
+103 DRSNALAR
-109 SMASKS
+109 KS
-115 SAPTSVEFAADAT
+115 SAPSGTEFAADTT
-128 LKKSVV
+128 LKKSAV
-134 KDENFTFSS
+134 KDENFTFSG

-153 GGENSVTS
+153 DGQNSAAS
-161 VSLGGEN
+161 ASLNGEN
-168 FIYPASASS
+168 F
-177 KNSTNSTFANDEI
+177 KNSTSASGKDSVNTAFASDEI
-190 LKSFAAKFDESLR
+190 LKSSAVKFDESFR

-212 YDSLGSDMNGFVSTQ
+212 YDSLGSDMNGFVSSQ
-227 SRDANMVQNSVKSKD
+227 SRDANMAQSSAESKD

-256 EQDLTP
+256 KQDLTP

-267 HFKELRNDDFGPGS
+267 HFKELSNDDFGPGS

-287 ADDYFGTAHSKKQD
+287 VDDYFSTAYSKKQD

-309 SAALEIRNAA
+309 SVALNIRNAA
-319 TRQQNFVSQPQN
+319 VQQQNFVSQPQN
-331 FTIPGVRDDELA
+331 FTTPGVRGDELA
-343 TPQLRNSAA
+343 MPQLRNSAK
-352 QDMQAESFASY
+352 QDMQAGSFASS

-378 LGAARQPQVGDKSKY
+378 LGAARQAGDKSKY
-393 LTNADFKISS
+393 LANADFKISS

>member
-19 QKRAQDLAV
+19 QKRAQDLTA
-28 QQEGAVNANG
+28 QQEGVTNANS
-38 AEAEAQASQDALSPA
+38 AEAEAQDALSPA
-53 SFAPDPIASG
+53 SFTPDPIASST
-63 ALNSTSAPDIASSNA
+63 LNSASAPDIASSNA

-83 LDTKNSTSR
+83 LDTKNFTSR
-92 FVSSDALNSAL
+92 FVSSDALNSAF
-103 DRYRSS
+103 DHSN

-115 SAPTSVEFAADAT
+115 SAPSSAEFAADAI
-128 LKKSVV
+128 LKKSAV

-143 EENFKNSDLA
+143 EENFKNSDLT
-153 GGENSVTS
+153 GGQNSAAS
-161 VSLGGEN
+161 ASPNGEN
-168 FIYPASASS
+168 FKNSASASG
-177 KNSTNSTFANDEI
+177 KNSANSTFANDKI
-190 LKSFAAKFDESLR
+190 LKSSAAKFDESFR

-212 YDSLGSDMNGFVSTQ
+212 YDSLGSDMNGFISPQ
-227 SRDANMVQNSVKSKD
+227 SRDASIAQSSVESKD
-242 FELALNSTDDDSQS
+242 LELALNSTDDDSQS
-256 EQDLTP
+256 KQDLTP

-267 HFKELRNDDFGPGS
+267 HFKELSNDDFGPGS
-281 DFKENE
+281 DFKESE

-309 SAALEIRNAA
+309 YAALEIRNAA
-319 TRQQNFVSQPQN
+319 VQQQNFVSQPQN
-331 FTIPGVRDDELA
+331 FTMPEARDHELA
-343 TPQLRNSAA
+343 MPQLRNSTA
-352 QDMQAESFASY
+352 QDMQAGSFASY
-363 GAQNSALHQPEEARH
+363 GAQNSATCHPEAVRH
-378 LGAARQPQVGDKSKY
+378 FGAARQAGYKSKY
-393 LTNADFKISS
+393 LANADFKISS

>member
-19 QKRAQDLAV
+19 QKRTQDLAV

-38 AEAEAQASQDALSPA
+38 AEAEAQTSQYALSPA

-63 ALNSTSAPDIASSNA
+63 ALNSTSAPDIASSNV

-92 FVSSDALNSAL
+92 FVSSDALNSTL
-103 DRYRSS
+103 DCSNFMSS
-109 SMASKS
+109 NS
-115 SAPTSVEFAADAT
+115 SAPSGAEFAADT
-128 LKKSVV
+128 ILKKSAA
-134 KDENFTFSS
+134 KDGNFTFSG
-143 EENFKNSDLA
+143 EENFKNSDLT
-153 GGENSVTS
+153 GGQNSVAS
-161 VSLGGEN
+161 VSLNGEN
-168 FIYPASASS
+168 FINSISASS
-177 KNSTNSTFANDEI
+177 KDSANSTFANDGI
-190 LKSFAAKFDESLR
+190 LKSSAAKFDESFR

-212 YDSLGSDMNGFVSTQ
+212 YDSLGSDMNGFVSPQ
-227 SRDANMVQNSVKSKD
+227 SRDANMAQSSAKSKD

-256 EQDLTP
+256 EQDMTP

-267 HFKELRNDDFGPGS
+267 HFKELSNDDVGPGS

-309 SAALEIRNAA
+309 SAALEICNAA
-319 TRQQNFVSQPQN
+319 TQQQNFVSQPQN
-331 FTIPGVRDDELA
+331 FTTPGVRDDEFA
-343 TPQLRNSAA
+343 TPQLRNSTA
-352 QDMQAESFASY
+352 QDMQAGSFASY
-363 GAQNSALHQPEEARH
+363 GTQNSALRQPEEARH
-378 LGAARQPQVGDKSKY
+378 LGAARQAGDKSKY
-393 LTNADFKISS
+393 LVNADFKISS

>member
-19 QKRAQDLAV
+19 QKRAQDLAA

-63 ALNSTSAPDIASSNA
+63 ALNSASAPNITSSNA

-83 LDTKNSTSR
+83 LNTKNSTSR
-92 FVSSDALNSAL
+92 FVSSDALNSTL
-103 DRYRSS
+103 DRSNALAR
-109 SMASKS
+109 KS
-115 SAPTSVEFAADAT
+115 SAPSGTEFTADAT
-128 LKKSVV
+128 LKKSAA
-134 KDENFTFSS
+134 KDENFTFSG

-153 GGENSVTS
+153 GGQNSVVS
-161 VSLGGEN
+161 VSLNGEN
-168 FIYPASASS
+168 FINST
-177 KNSTNSTFANDEI
+177 STNSTFASEEI
-190 LKSFAAKFDESLR
+190 LKSSAAKFDESLR

-212 YDSLGSDMNGFVSTQ
+212 YDSLGSDMNGFASPQ
-227 SRDANMVQNSVKSKD
+227 SRDASIAQSSAESKD

-256 EQDLTP
+256 KQDLTP

-267 HFKELRNDDFGPGS
+267 HFKELSNDDFGPGS
-281 DFKENE
+281 DFKESE
-287 ADDYFGTAHSKKQD
+287 ADDYFSTAHSKKQD
-301 LASLQAQN
+301 FSSLQAQN
-309 SAALEIRNAA
+309 SVPLNIRNVA
-319 TRQQNFVSQPQN
+319 TRQQNFVSQSQN
-331 FTIPGVRDDELA
+331 FTMPGVRGDELA
-343 TPQLRNSAA
+343 TPQLRNSAK
-352 QDMQAESFASY
+352 QDVQAGGFASY

-378 LGAARQPQVGDKSKY
+378 LGAARQPQAGDKSKY
-393 LTNADFKISS
+393 LANADFKISS

>member
-19 QKRAQDLAV
+19 QKRAQDLVA
-28 QQEGAVNANG
+28 QQERAVNANS
-38 AEAEAQASQDALSPA
+38 AEAEAQASQYALSPT
-53 SFAPDPIASG
+53 SFAPDPIAPD
-63 ALNSTSAPDIASSNA
+63 ALNSASAPDIASPNA

-83 LDTKNSTSR
+83 LDTKNFTSR

-103 DRYRSS
+103 DRSNS
-109 SMASKS
+109 IQSKS
-115 SAPTSVEFAADAT
+115 SAPSSVEFAADAT
-128 LKKSVV
+128 LKKSAV

-143 EENFKNSDLA
+143 EENFKNFDLA
-153 GGENSVTS
+153 GGQNSVAS
-161 VSLGGEN
+161 VSLNGEN
-168 FIYPASASS
+168 FINSTSTS
-177 KNSTNSTFANDEI
+177 GKNSTNSTFANDEI
-190 LKSFAAKFDESLR
+190 LKSSAAKFDERFR

-212 YDSLGSDMNGFVSTQ
+212 YDSLGSDMNGFVSPQ
-227 SRDANMVQNSVKSKD
+227 SQDANIAQSSAESKD

-267 HFKELRNDDFGPGS
+267 HFKELSNDDFGPGS
-281 DFKENE
+281 DFKESE

-309 SAALEIRNAA
+309 SVALEIRNAA
-319 TRQQNFVSQPQN
+319 TRQQNFVSQSQN
-331 FTIPGVRDDELA
+331 FTMPGVRGDELA
-343 TPQLRNSAA
+343 TPQLRNSTA
-352 QDMQAESFASY
+352 QDMQAGSFASY
-363 GAQNSALHQPEEARH
+363 GAKNSAVRQPEEARH
-378 LGAARQPQVGDKSKY
+378 LGAARQVGDKSKY
-393 LTNADFKISS
+393 LANADFKISS